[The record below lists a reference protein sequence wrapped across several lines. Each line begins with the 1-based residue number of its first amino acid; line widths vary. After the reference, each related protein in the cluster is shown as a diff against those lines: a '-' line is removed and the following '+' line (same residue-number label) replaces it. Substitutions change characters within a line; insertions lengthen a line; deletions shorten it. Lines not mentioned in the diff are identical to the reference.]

1 MLGDTCGGCSEEQP
15 TRERCLHD
23 TNLGQQL
30 CIVEGNVVTAKG
42 YDALVNAANSQLNDD
57 GGVAWEYVKC
67 GGQSIQDEGHALV
80 KKNGPIPTAQNAITN
95 AGCLGARDLINAVG
109 PQWDQLNAERVEDL
123 LRDTMFNVIR
133 SARLMCDASVAVPLI
148 SVFQQYICFL
158 YIVVLFVSFVV
169 MFFRFC
175 FIFDR
180 REFMVLVLN
189 VQLRFSPKQR

>member
-1 MLGDTCGGCSEEQP
+1 M
-15 TRERCLHD
+15 
-23 TNLGQQL
+23 
-30 CIVEGNVVTAKG
+30 TAKG

>member
-1 MLGDTCGGCSEEQP
+1 MILFVCFVVFILENINVLGDTCGGCSEEQP

-148 SVFQQYICFL
+148 SVFQQYIC
-158 YIVVLFVSFVV
+158 V
-169 MFFRFC
+169 FFILLC
-175 FIFDR
+175 C
-180 REFMVLVLN
+180 L
-189 VQLRFSPKQR
+189 